1 MTKVNTPLPWHQHHH
16 HCNFFHKHLIHHHHE
31 HWPNLQDQRVSL
43 SSQEWRLMADEP
55 TTMMTMFEPLVITV
69 MLILTINATVIMF
82 SPLYHHKCS
91 KELAKWFLANRFE
104 SPAPP
109 SLPQYVKKEK
119 QNTLVLVWEVVPYD
133 GGTPEL
139 VAAWHWYP
147 PWSSSFTWQSLCYS
161 TSTDGLQTF
170 SVIWFLAQ
178 TLSHLVYSQCPL
190 WAFWRVDHVESLE
203 KW

>member
-16 HCNFFHKHLIHHHHE
+16 HCNCFHNHLIHHHHE

-43 SSQEWRLMADEP
+43 ATQEWLHLADEP
-55 TTMMTMFEPLVITV
+55 TTMMTMFSPLVITV
-69 MLILTINATVIMF
+69 MFTLIIFITNMTINATVIMF

-91 KELAKWFLANRFE
+91 KELAKWFLANKFE

-109 SLPQYVKKEK
+109 SLPQCKKREAK
-119 QNTLVLVWEVVPYD
+119 HISFLWEVVPYD

-147 PWSSSFTWQSLCYS
+147 PWSSSFTWKSLCCTQNS
-161 TSTDGLQTF
+161 T
-170 SVIWFLAQ
+170 FL
-178 TLSHLVYSQCPL
+178 SSN
-190 WAFWRVDHVESLE
+190 FWPKR
-203 KW
+203 